1 VRPPDPALIE
11 LLSVRD
17 PHVADLALAVR
28 ETLLEEVPAALEK
41 TTNVKYAIV
50 VNFSFIPGIKGV
62 FCGIVVYPRHVN
74 LGFPQGT
81 RLADPSRLLEGTG
94 KLYRHVRIGNAASL
108 GRPQLRTLIQEAAML
123 AQGG

>member
-1 VRPPDPALIE
+1 MRPPDPALIE

>member
-1 VRPPDPALIE
+1 MRLPDPALIE

>member
-1 VRPPDPALIE
+1 MQDPDPVLLK

-28 ETLLEEVPAALEK
+28 ETVLEEVPAALEK
-41 TTNVKYAIV
+41 TTNVKYAVV
-50 VNFSFIPGIKGV
+50 VNFSFVPGIKGV

-74 LGFPQGT
+74 LGFHQGT
-81 RLADPSRLLEGTG
+81 RLADPSGLLEGTG
-94 KLYRHVRIGNAASL
+94 KLYRHVRIDNSAAL
-108 GRPQLRTLIQEAAML
+108 RRPQLRNLIQEASLL